1 MRSNR
6 KLIGAIIL
14 IAALLLVTLPAAPA
28 LAAGEDIELDPEDGE
43 IGDWIDIDGDD
54 FIPSDFTPP
63 NYEYSEITIYF
74 SSQEADE
81 GDDID
86 DEVENYERVKTGVLV
101 NESERFSTRFKV
113 PEELTDGEDDE
124 DVVGGTYY
132 VYVTYMGN
140 KRIKAVAEFT
150 VIAAAIEI
158 DPDKGPVGTKV
169 EISGIDFDDDE
180 GITVEY
186 DGDEVNIDSGDVKT
200 DDDGEFTATIK
211 IPASSAGK
219 HTIKVIDD
227 SDNEAE
233 AEFTVEAEIEI
244 NPKKGAAGERFT
256 VKGSGFGEDEDFT
269 VEFGGDIIATNATD
283 SKGSFELR
291 LDIPP
296 KGSGTYV
303 IKVEDDDGNKDSGQ
317 FTLEVNL
324 TLSETTGHVGSQ
336 ITISGSGFVPNAPVT
351 ITYTSEPQV
360 VATTTTD
367 SSGKFQATFNVPR
380 STPGQ
385 HTISASDGTNT
396 IATTFTMESVAPPIP
411 APLLPYDGVKAERP
425 VTFDWED
432 VTDLSGI
439 TYTLQ
444 IASDKNFSNIV
455 LEKTELET
463 SGYTLTEAEKLEP
476 TKKEAPYYWRLRAV
490 DGATNES
497 GWTAPGS
504 FYVGF
509 AFKFTGPILYA
520 SLGAGALILFLIAY
534 MLGMRQGRMQ
544 SGGY

>member
-1 MRSNR
+1 MRSSR

-43 IGDWIDIDGDD
+43 IGDWIDIEGDD
-54 FIPSDFTPP
+54 FIPSDYTTPP
-63 NYEYSEITIYF
+63 YVDSRVYIYF

-81 GDDID
+81 GDYID
-86 DEVENYERVKTGVLV
+86 DDVENYERVKTVTV
-101 NESERFSTRFKV
+101 NESERFNTTFKV
-113 PEELTDGEDDE
+113 PEELTNGEDDE

-132 VYVTYMGN
+132 VYVTYTNN
-140 KRIKAVAEFT
+140 KRIRAVAEFT
-150 VIAAAIEI
+150 VIAAEIEI
-158 DPDKGPVGTKV
+158 DTDKGPVGTKV
-169 EISGIDFDDDE
+169 EINGIYFGDE
-180 GITVEY
+180 EEITVEY
-186 DGDEVNIDSGDVKT
+186 DGDEVSIYSGAEET
-200 DDDGEFTATIK
+200 DDGEFTATIK

-227 SDNEAE
+227 LDNEAE

-244 NPKKGAAGERFT
+244 NPQKGTAGERFT
-256 VKGSGFGEDEDFT
+256 VKGSGFGEDEDFI
-269 VEFGGDIIATNATD
+269 VEFGGDTIATHTTD

-324 TLSETTGHVGSQ
+324 ALSETTGHVGSQ

-509 AFKFTGPILYA
+509 TFKFTGPILYA
-520 SLGAGALILFLIAY
+520 SLGAGALILFVIAY
-534 MLGMRQGRMQ
+534 MLGIRQGRMQ

>member
-1 MRSNR
+1 MRSSR

-43 IGDWIDIDGDD
+43 IGDWIDIEGDD
-54 FIPSDFTPP
+54 FIPSDYTTPP
-63 NYEYSEITIYF
+63 YVDSRVYIYF

-81 GDDID
+81 GDYID
-86 DEVENYERVKTGVLV
+86 DDVENYERVKTVTV
-101 NESERFSTRFKV
+101 NESERFNTTFKV
-113 PEELTDGEDDE
+113 PEELTNGEDDE

-132 VYVTYMGN
+132 VYVTYTNN
-140 KRIKAVAEFT
+140 KRIRAVAEFT
-150 VIAAAIEI
+150 VIAAEIEI
-158 DPDKGPVGTKV
+158 DTDKGPVGTKV
-169 EISGIDFDDDE
+169 EINGIYFGDE
-180 GITVEY
+180 EEITVEY
-186 DGDEVNIDSGDVKT
+186 DGDKVSIYSGAEET
-200 DDDGEFTATIK
+200 DDGEFTATIK

-227 SDNEAE
+227 LDNEAE

-244 NPKKGAAGERFT
+244 NPQKGTAGERFT
-256 VKGSGFGEDEDFT
+256 VKGSGFGEDEDFI
-269 VEFGGDIIATNATD
+269 VEFGGDTIATHTTD

-324 TLSETTGHVGSQ
+324 ALSETTGHVGSQ

-509 AFKFTGPILYA
+509 TFKFTGPILYA
-520 SLGAGALILFLIAY
+520 SLGAGALILFVIAY
-534 MLGMRQGRMQ
+534 MLGIRQGRMQ

>member
-1 MRSNR
+1 MRSSR

-43 IGDWIDIDGDD
+43 IGDWIDIEGDD
-54 FIPSDFTPP
+54 FIPSDYTTPP
-63 NYEYSEITIYF
+63 YVDSRVYIYF

-81 GDDID
+81 GDYID
-86 DEVENYERVKTGVLV
+86 DDVENYERVKTVTV
-101 NESERFSTRFKV
+101 NESERFNTTFKV
-113 PEELTDGEDDE
+113 PEELTNGEDDE

-132 VYVTYMGN
+132 VYVTYTNN
-140 KRIKAVAEFT
+140 KRIRAVAEFT
-150 VIAAAIEI
+150 VIAAEIEI
-158 DPDKGPVGTKV
+158 DTDKGPVGTKV
-169 EISGIDFDDDE
+169 EINGIYFGDE
-180 GITVEY
+180 EEITVEY
-186 DGDEVNIDSGDVKT
+186 DGDEVSIYSGAEET
-200 DDDGEFTATIK
+200 DDGEFTATIK

-227 SDNEAE
+227 LDNEAE

-244 NPKKGAAGERFT
+244 NPQKGTAGERFT
-256 VKGSGFGEDEDFT
+256 VKGSGFGEDEDFI
-269 VEFGGDIIATNATD
+269 VEFGGDTIATHTTD

-303 IKVEDDDGNKDSGQ
+303 IKVEDDGGNKDSGQ

-324 TLSETTGHVGSQ
+324 ALSETTGHVGSQ

-439 TYTLQ
+439 TYPLQ

-509 AFKFTGPILYA
+509 TFKFTGPILYA
-520 SLGAGALILFLIAY
+520 SLGAGALILFVIAY
-534 MLGMRQGRMQ
+534 MLGIRQGRMQ